1 MALNLA
7 SARTH
12 PPTIDMTRTKSKQRR
27 QQEALVPFTS
37 SDNVNEKITPTPCTP
52 TYNPYAKTTEL
63 LIEKVAPVAVACA
76 VDCQFT
82 KSLIF
87 TILVAI
93 FALLEFMVLVFDI
106 VRSSGEAK

>member
-1 MALNLA
+1 
-7 SARTH
+7 
-12 PPTIDMTRTKSKQRR
+12 
-27 QQEALVPFTS
+27 
-37 SDNVNEKITPTPCTP
+37 NEKITPTPCTP